1 MPEHDRPGGRPVS
14 RVLRG
19 LPAPASATADVP
31 AGLRDDREPPPELL
45 PGVCRDRPA
54 RGAAGYERRDPGTR
68 VLGIWSIA
76 YRITQ
81 RLTRLKIW
89 P

>member
-1 MPEHDRPGGRPVS
+1 
-14 RVLRG
+14 VLRG
-19 LPAPASATADVP
+19 LPAAPSAAADVP
-31 AGLRDDREPPPELL
+31 AGLRGDREPPPELL
-45 PGVCRDRPA
+45 PGVCRDRAA
-54 RGAAGYERRDPGTR
+54 RGASDDERRDPRTR

-81 RLTRLKIW
+81 RLVRLKIW